1 MFHALL
7 SVYSRLTDGTNYF
20 LFRQTFLSFAGME
33 QILQEVKNIVFDLGG
48 VLLDIDPE
56 RTVKSFEVLGL
67 TNVIKPGGW
76 GYKQEV
82 FLQMEEGKLTDD
94 EFRNG
99 VRELL
104 SAPASDA
111 EIDQAWCAMLIDF
124 PDERVS
130 LLRQLESKY
139 NLYLFSNTNNIHVN
153 YFHKLFHQKFGF
165 SMSDLF
171 VKDYYSNEINSRK
184 PNLES
189 FQFVLNDA
197 ALNPRETLFIDD
209 SKENVEGAKQ
219 AAMHAFHLDG
229 ETSLHQLF
237 KLA

>member
-1 MFHALL
+1 
-7 SVYSRLTDGTNYF
+7 
-20 LFRQTFLSFAGME
+20 ME

-48 VLLDIDPE
+48 VLLDIDPQ
-56 RTVKSFEVLGL
+56 RTVKSFEALGL

-82 FLQMEEGKLTDD
+82 FLHMEEGKLTDG
-94 EFRNG
+94 EFRDG
-99 VRELL
+99 IRELL
-104 SAPASDA
+104 PGPVLDA
-111 EIDQAWCAMLIDF
+111 EIDAAWCAMLIDF
-124 PDERVS
+124 PAERVT
-130 LLRQLESKY
+130 LLKQLESKY

-171 VKDYYSNEINSRK
+171 VKDYYSHEINRRK
-184 PNLES
+184 PSLES

-209 SKENVEGAKQ
+209 SKENVMGAER
-219 AAMHAFHLDG
+219 AGMHAFHLNG

-237 KLA
+237 ELV

>member
-1 MFHALL
+1 
-7 SVYSRLTDGTNYF
+7 
-20 LFRQTFLSFAGME
+20 ME
-33 QILQEVKNIVFDLGG
+33 KILQEVKHLIFDLGG
-48 VLLDIDPE
+48 VLLDIDPQ
-56 RTVKSFEVLGL
+56 RTVKSFEALGL
-67 TNVIKPGGW
+67 TNVINPGGW

-104 SAPASDA
+104 PAPVSDA
-111 EIDQAWCAMLIDF
+111 EIDRAWCAMLIDF
-124 PDERVS
+124 PAERVS
-130 LLRQLESKY
+130 LLKQLESKY

-153 YFHKLFHQKFGF
+153 YFHNLFHQKFGF

-184 PNLES
+184 PSLES
-189 FQFVLNDA
+189 FQFVLRDA
-197 ALNPRETLFIDD
+197 AINPHETLFIDD
-209 SKENVEGAKQ
+209 SKENVTGAER
-219 AAMHAFHLDG
+219 AGMHAFHLNG

-237 KLA
+237 RLA

>member
-1 MFHALL
+1 
-7 SVYSRLTDGTNYF
+7 
-20 LFRQTFLSFAGME
+20 ME
-33 QILQEVKNIVFDLGG
+33 KLLQEVKNIVFDLGG

-56 RTVKSFEVLGL
+56 RTVRAFAAQGL

-82 FLQMEEGKLTDD
+82 FLQMEEGKLTED

-104 SAPASDA
+104 PAPVSDA
-111 EIDQAWCAMLIDF
+111 EIDKAWCAMLIDF
-124 PDERVS
+124 PADRVT
-130 LLRQLESKY
+130 LLRQLKSKY

-165 SMSDLF
+165 SLSDLF

-184 PNLES
+184 PTLES
-189 FQFVLNDA
+189 FQFVMHDA
-197 ALNPRETLFIDD
+197 ALNSSETLFIDD
-209 SKENVEGAKQ
+209 SKDNIEGAER
-219 AAMHAFHLDG
+219 AGMHAFHLNG
-229 ETSLHQLF
+229 ETSLRQLF
-237 KLA
+237 RQV